1 MSTPAAPNE
10 PIREINAVTL
20 ATIEMATSVAWYRA
34 LGFAVVFGGPDDP
47 FTTLRAG
54 PGFVN
59 LQLDAGY
66 RPPAR
71 VWGRVILWVVD
82 VDATYR
88 RAVDA
93 GMAPEAAPSDAPW
106 GERYFHLRD
115 PSGHELSLA
124 RPLAPDEAKSSDSVT
139 GTEQ

>member
-1 MSTPAAPNE
+1 MSTPADPNG

-20 ATIEMATSVAWYRA
+20 ATMDMATSVAWYRA
-34 LGFAVVFGGPDDP
+34 LDFAVVFGGPDDA

-54 PGFVN
+54 FGFVN

-71 VWGRVILWVVD
+71 VWGRLILWVDD
-82 VDATYR
+82 VDATYE
-88 RAVDA
+88 RAVAA

-115 PSGHELSLA
+115 PSGHELSFA
-124 RPLAPDEAKSSDSVT
+124 CPLDPKEAESSDSVP
-139 GTEQ
+139 GNEQ